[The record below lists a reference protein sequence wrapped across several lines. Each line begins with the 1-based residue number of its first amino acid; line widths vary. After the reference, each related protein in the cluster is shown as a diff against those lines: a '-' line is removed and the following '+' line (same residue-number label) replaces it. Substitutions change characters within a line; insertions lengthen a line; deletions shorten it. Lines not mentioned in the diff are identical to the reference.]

1 MLWSDVVFDSDEE
14 KRCTQALWE
23 WADEYRS
30 KEMELVKELP
40 FVFVQ
45 DWDLSRTMM
54 RCARDWYEGKPWHE
68 IRSYYKDFEGNFIKN
83 ILRLTNFVQ
92 SLVQVA
98 KVIHLAPLLQN
109 FETIQ
114 EKMIRDIVINDSLYV
129 IPQ

>member
-1 MLWSDVVFDSDEE
+1 
-14 KRCTQALWE
+14 
-23 WADEYRS
+23 
-30 KEMELVKELP
+30 MELVKELP